1 MSVYSGVAVVVQ
13 ARLNS
18 SRLPR
23 KALLNLCGKPL
34 LAYTLEA
41 MREIPAER
49 YILACD
55 KASAADFA
63 PIAEHYHYTL
73 ISGSETDVLGRFCS
87 VIRQFET
94 SLRPITTIIRATA
107 DNPFLFTEAAEAS
120 VQRFVELGEP
130 DYFTYTGLP
139 HGSGVEI
146 LKAKSLLTAERL
158 TDDVYD
164 HEHVGPAL
172 YRHTDTFIC
181 VKETAPVRWYAP
193 HLRTTVDTQ
202 EDFERAELMMQYL
215 QREKAAMP
223 PSSSAVMNA
232 CRYADRIAVFIPSVR
247 EGQGTGH
254 LRRACSLIQELS
266 PQLRCVL
273 YLPSSQPPFVRDVI
287 KKMGITE
294 TVSEIPDQ
302 ACVFI
307 LDNFRTQAE
316 EVRQLKKIAPVI
328 ALDEGGEGRAFAD
341 YLIDILPSLP
351 GKSGLTTPPADN
363 VSVGASETSG
373 APQGASASSTE
384 PLHRTADHS
393 ERSTDYSDSA
403 ERSTD
408 HLESIEALRANL
420 TEVNF
425 IELPRKRK
433 RDGAL
438 KKYEKNGRYFFP
450 LENAKLLIACGGEDA
465 AQMGLPLAYTLAE
478 LGAEVSVIEP
488 SEKKYAQQKMNLY
501 VYPYLENLRD
511 RLCEW
516 DIVVTH
522 YGFTAFEALAAG
534 CAVILVSPTDYHYQL
549 GINAG
554 FSTMP
559 AGIPSAQ
566 DFKALFKAGIGIP
579 SIVTP
584 QSKEKSLAR
593 FILKLSTAT
602 AHRCP
607 LCDEQ
612 SPLPPEGRAENKTVS
627 LCPVCGMHYPSFIAA
642 EKKDY
647 SEQYFFEEYQAQ
659 YGKTYLEDFES
670 IKRQGLRRMSIIN
683 AIYAKVFNGGKEESL
698 FEGLHHG
705 TKRILDVGCAYG
717 PFLAAAKES
726 GWNPVGTDISAEA
739 VHYVCKTL
747 QLPACQ
753 APFPVLPARF
763 PFTVEK
769 TFTEQHNQSLSI
781 PLEAGGFSAVTMWF
795 VIEHFQD
802 LNSVLQKV
810 YELLIGG
817 GLFAFSTPALSGVTG
832 RWNRRLFFAQSPTD
846 HYTIW
851 DRRQAKK
858 QLERYGFTVKKIVSI
873 GHHPERFPHAAKIKK
888 GGLRWNILMLVS
900 KLFKLGDSMEI
911 YAVKQGVLDD

>member
-34 LAYTLEA
+34 LVYTLEA

-55 KASAADFA
+55 RASAADFA
-63 PIAEHYHYTL
+63 PIAEQFHYTL

-94 SLRPITTIIRATA
+94 SLRPITTIIRATG

-120 VQRFVELGEP
+120 VKRFVELGEP
-130 DYFTYTGLP
+130 DYFTFTGLP

-146 LKAKSLLTAERL
+146 IKAKSLLTAERL

-181 VKETAPVRWYAP
+181 VKETAPLRWYAP

-202 EDFERAELMMQYL
+202 DDFECAELMMQYL
-215 QREKAAMP
+215 QREKAVMP
-223 PSSSAVMNA
+223 PSSSAVMKA
-232 CRYADRIAVFIPSVR
+232 CRYAGRIAVFVPSVR

-254 LRRACSLIQELS
+254 LRRACSLMQELA
-266 PQLRCVL
+266 PQLRSVL
-273 YLPSSQPPFVRDVI
+273 YLGAASEPSFVQDII
-287 KKMGITE
+287 KKMGNIE
-294 TVSEIPDQ
+294 TVNEIPEQ
-302 ACVFI
+302 TCVFI

-316 EVRQLKKIAPVI
+316 EVRQLKKIAPVV
-328 ALDEGGEGRAFAD
+328 ALDEGGEGRAFVD
-341 YLIDILPSLP
+341 YLIDILPALP
-351 GKSGLTTPPADN
+351 HPIELSD
-363 VSVGASETSG
+363 VSVPKPSSDSS
-373 APQGASASSTE
+373 SASNSSQ
-384 PLHRTADHS
+384 PSRNRTANRS
-393 ERSTDYSDSA
+393 EHT
-403 ERSTD
+403 TD
-408 HLESIEALRANL
+408 HTESVEAFRANL

-425 IELPRKRK
+425 IALPQKRK

-438 KKYEKNGRYFFP
+438 KKYEKNGKYFFP
-450 LENAKLLIACGGEDA
+450 IENTKLLIVCGGEDA
-465 AQMGLPLAYTLAE
+465 AHMGLPLAHIFAE

-488 SEKKYAQQKMNLY
+488 NEKKYSQQKMNLY

-534 CAVILVSPTDYHYQL
+534 CAVILVSPTDYHYRL
-549 GINAG
+549 GLNAG
-554 FSTMP
+554 FSTLSAGMP
-559 AGIPSAQ
+559 AAQ
-566 DFKALFKAGIGIP
+566 DVKALFKAGIDIP

-584 QSKEKSLAR
+584 QSREKSLAE
-593 FILKLSTAT
+593 FILKLSAAT

-607 LCDEQ
+607 LCDEP
-612 SPLPPEGRAENKTVS
+612 SSLPPEGRAENKTVS
-627 LCPVCGMHYPSFIAA
+627 RCPVCGMYYPSFIAA

-763 PFTVEK
+763 SFTVEK
-769 TFTEQHNQSLSI
+769 TFTEQHNQPLSI

-810 YELLIGG
+810 SDLLIGG
-817 GLFAFSTPALSGVTG
+817 GIFAFSTPALSGVTG
-832 RWNRRLFFAQSPTD
+832 RWNRRLFFSQSPTD

-888 GGLRWNILMLVS
+888 GGFRWNILMLVS

-911 YAVKQGVLDD
+911 YAVKMGM

>member
-18 SRLPR
+18 SRLPH

-55 KASAADFA
+55 YTSAADFA
-63 PIAEHYHYTL
+63 PLAEQFHYTL

-87 VIRQFET
+87 VVKQFET
-94 SLRPITTIIRATA
+94 SLRPITTIIRATG

-146 LKAKSLLTAERL
+146 IKAKSLLTAERL
-158 TDDVYD
+158 TDDAYD

-181 VKETAPVRWYAP
+181 VKETAPLRWYAP

-202 EDFERAELMMQYL
+202 DDFNRAELMMQYL
-215 QREKAAMP
+215 QREKTAMP
-223 PSSSAVMNA
+223 PSSSAVMQA
-232 CRYADRIAVFIPSVR
+232 CRYAGRIAVFVPSVR

-254 LRRACSLIQELS
+254 LRRACSLMQELA

-273 YLPSSQPPFVRDVI
+273 YLRSSSEPPFVQDII
-287 KKMGITE
+287 KKMGNIE
-294 TVSEIPDQ
+294 TVNEIPEQ
-302 ACVFI
+302 TCVFI

-341 YLIDILPSLP
+341 YLIDILPTLPHSIELSDVSAPKPSPDSLNA
-351 GKSGLTTPPADN
+351 SNSSQSAMNRTT
-363 VSVGASETSG
+363 
-373 APQGASASSTE
+373 
-384 PLHRTADHS
+384 DHS
-393 ERSTDYSDSA
+393 KHTTEQP
-403 ERSTD
+403 
-408 HLESIEALRANL
+408 ESVEALRANL
-420 TEVNF
+420 TETGF
-425 IELPRKRK
+425 IALPQKRK
-433 RDGAL
+433 RDGAF
-438 KKYEKNGRYFFP
+438 KKYERNGKYFFP
-450 LENAKLLIACGGEDA
+450 IENAKLLIVCGGEDA
-465 AQMGLPLAYTLAE
+465 AHMGLPLAHIFAE

-488 SEKKYAQQKMNLY
+488 NEKKYSQQKMNLY

-516 DIVVTH
+516 DIIVTH

-534 CAVILVSPTDYHYQL
+534 CAVILVSPTDYHYRL
-549 GINAG
+549 GLNAG

-559 AGIPSAQ
+559 AGMPSAQ
-566 DFKALFKAGIGIP
+566 DIKALFKAGIGIP

-584 QSKEKSLAR
+584 QSKEKSLAD

-612 SPLPPEGRAENKTVS
+612 ALLPPEGRAENKTVS
-627 LCPVCGMHYPSFIAA
+627 HCPVCGMYYPSFIAA
-642 EKKDY
+642 EKKEY
-647 SEQYFFEEYQAQ
+647 GEQYFFEEYQAQ

-781 PLEAGGFSAVTMWF
+781 PLESGGFSAVTMWF

-810 YELLIGG
+810 SDLLIGG
-817 GLFAFSTPALSGVTG
+817 GIFAFSTPALSGVTG

-888 GGLRWNILMLVS
+888 GGFRWNILMLVS

-911 YAVKQGVLDD
+911 YAVKMGAFDD

>member
-34 LAYTLEA
+34 LAYTLAA

-55 KASAADFA
+55 HASKAEFA
-63 PIAEHYHYTL
+63 SIAEQYHYTL

-87 VIRQFET
+87 VIRQFES

-120 VQRFVELGEP
+120 VKRFVELGEP

-146 LKAKSLLTAERL
+146 LKAKSLLTAAQL
-158 TDDVYD
+158 TNDSYD

-172 YRHTDTFIC
+172 YRYTDTFIC
-181 VKETAPVRWYAP
+181 VKETAPLQWYAP

-202 EDFERAELMMQYL
+202 EDFNRAELMMQYL
-215 QREKAAMP
+215 QREKTAMP
-223 PSSSAVMNA
+223 PSSSAVMKA
-232 CRYADRIAVFIPSVR
+232 CRYAGRIAVFVPSVR

-254 LRRACSLIQELS
+254 LRRACSLIQELT

-273 YLPSSQPPFVRDVI
+273 YLRSSSTSSFVQDII
-287 KKMGITE
+287 KKAGSIE
-294 TVSEIPDQ
+294 TVNEIPEQ

-316 EVRQLKKIAPVI
+316 EVRQLKKIAPVV
-328 ALDEGGEGRAFAD
+328 ALDEGGEGRAYAD
-341 YLIDILPSLP
+341 YLIDILPTLP
-351 GKSGLTTPPADN
+351 YPIELSD
-363 VSVGASETSG
+363 V
-373 APQGASASSTE
+373 SASKLSAASSKASSSS
-384 PLHRTADHS
+384 HSASNRTVDRSEHTIDHSSRTPDHS
-393 ERSTDYSDSA
+393 ESG
-403 ERSTD
+403 
-408 HLESIEALRANL
+408 EALRSNI
-420 TEVNF
+420 TEVSF
-425 IELPRKRK
+425 IALPQKRK

-438 KKYEKNGRYFFP
+438 KKYEKNGKYFFP
-450 LENAKLLIACGGEDA
+450 IENAKLLVACGGEDA
-465 AQMGLPLAYTLAE
+465 AQMGLPVARTFAE
-478 LGAEVSVIEP
+478 LGAEVSVVEP
-488 SEKKYAQQKMNLY
+488 NEKNYSQQKMNLY

-516 DIVVTH
+516 DIIVTH

-534 CAVILVSPTDYHYQL
+534 CAVILVSPTEYHYQL

-566 DFKALFKAGIGIP
+566 GFKALFKTGIDIP
-579 SIVTP
+579 SIVTS
-584 QSKEKSLAR
+584 QSKEKSLAD

-612 SPLPPEGRAENKTVS
+612 SPLPPEGRAMNKTVS
-627 LCPVCGMHYPSFIAA
+627 RCPVCGMHYPSFIAA

-683 AIYAKVFNGGKEESL
+683 AIYAKVFNGGKEEAL

-781 PLEAGGFSAVTMWF
+781 PLESGGFSAVTMWF

-810 YELLIGG
+810 SDLLIGG
-817 GLFAFSTPALSGVTG
+817 GIFAFSTPALSGVTG

-851 DRRQAKK
+851 DRWQVKK
-858 QLERYGFTVKKIVSI
+858 QLEQYGFTVKKIVSI

-888 GGLRWNILMLVS
+888 GGFRWNILMLVS

-911 YAVKQGVLDD
+911 YAIKQGALDD

>member
-55 KASAADFA
+55 RSSAADFA
-63 PIAEHYHYTL
+63 PIAEQFHYTL

-87 VIRQFET
+87 VIRQFEN

-120 VQRFVELGEP
+120 VKRFVELGEP

-146 LKAKSLLTAERL
+146 LKAKSLLTAEKL
-158 TDDVYD
+158 TKDAYD

-172 YRHTDTFIC
+172 YRYSDTFIC
-181 VKETAPVRWYAP
+181 TKETAPLQWYAP

-202 EDFERAELMMQYL
+202 EDFDRAELMMQYL
-215 QREKAAMP
+215 QREKTAMP
-223 PSSSAVMNA
+223 PSSSAVMKA
-232 CRYADRIAVFIPSVR
+232 CRYAGRIAVFIPSVR

-254 LRRACSLIQELS
+254 LRRACSLIQELT

-273 YLPSSQPPFVRDVI
+273 YLSNSSEPPFVQDII
-287 KKMGITE
+287 KKMGGVE
-294 TVSEIPDQ
+294 TVNEIPDQ
-302 ACVFI
+302 ACAFI
-307 LDNFRTQAE
+307 LDNFRTQVE

-328 ALDEGGEGRAFAD
+328 ALDEGGAGRAFAD
-341 YLIDILPSLP
+341 YLIDILPTLP
-351 GKSGLTTPPADN
+351 YSID
-363 VSVGASETSG
+363 VSDV
-373 APQGASASSTE
+373 SASNLSSGSSKTLNSSQSALNRTVDHSE
-384 PLHRTADHS
+384 RTGGCSKRTADHS
-393 ERSTDYSDSA
+393 ESV
-403 ERSTD
+403 
-408 HLESIEALRANL
+408 EALRANL
-420 TEVNF
+420 TEVGF
-425 IELPRKRK
+425 IELPQKRK

-438 KKYEKNGRYFFP
+438 KKYEKNGKYFFP
-450 LENAKLLIACGGEDA
+450 IENAKLLVACGGEDA
-465 AQMGLPLAYTLAE
+465 AQMGLPVARTFAE
-478 LGAEVSVIEP
+478 LGAEVSVVEP
-488 SEKKYAQQKMNLY
+488 NEKNYSQQKMNLY
-501 VYPYLENLRD
+501 VYPYLENLRN

-516 DIVVTH
+516 DIIITH

-554 FSTMP
+554 FSMMP

-566 DFKALFKAGIGIP
+566 DIKALFKAGIGVP
-579 SIVTP
+579 SAVTP
-584 QSKEKSLAR
+584 QSKEKSLAA
-593 FILKLSTAT
+593 FLLKLSMAT

-627 LCPVCGMHYPSFIAA
+627 RCPVCGMYYPSFIAA

-717 PFLAAAKES
+717 PFLAAAKDS

-781 PLEAGGFSAVTMWF
+781 PLESGGFSAVTMWF

-802 LNSVLQKV
+802 LNSVLRKV
-810 YELLIGG
+810 SDLLIGG
-817 GLFAFSTPALSGVTG
+817 GIFAFSTPALSGVTG

-858 QLERYGFTVKKIVSI
+858 QLEQYGFTVKKIVSI

-888 GGLRWNILMLVS
+888 GGLRWNILMVIS

>member
-1 MSVYSGVAVVVQ
+1 MSIYSGVAVVVQ

-55 KASAADFA
+55 RASAADFA
-63 PIAEHYHYTL
+63 PIAEKFHYTL

-94 SLRPITTIIRATA
+94 SLRPITTIIRATG

-120 VQRFVELGEP
+120 VKRFVELGEP

-139 HGSGVEI
+139 HGSGIEI

-158 TDDVYD
+158 TDDAYD

-172 YRHTDTFIC
+172 YRYTDTFIC
-181 VKETAPVRWYAP
+181 VKETAPLLWYAP

-202 EDFERAELMMQYL
+202 EDFNCAELMMQYL
-215 QREKAAMP
+215 QREKAVMP
-223 PSSSAVMNA
+223 PSSSAIMKA
-232 CRYADRIAVFIPSVR
+232 CRYAGRIAVFVPSVR

-254 LRRACSLIQELS
+254 LRRACSLIQALT

-273 YLPSSQPPFVRDVI
+273 YLRGSVQPPFVQDII
-287 KKMGITE
+287 KKMDDIE
-294 TVSEIPDQ
+294 TVDEIPEQ

-316 EVRQLKKIAPVI
+316 EMRQLKKIAPVI
-328 ALDEGGEGRAFAD
+328 ALDEGGEGRVLAD
-341 YLIDILPSLP
+341 YLIDILPALP
-351 GKSGLTTPPADN
+351 HLINLSDVSMQAPSPELSDSSNSPQQALSRGSDRCERTT
-363 VSVGASETSG
+363 
-373 APQGASASSTE
+373 
-384 PLHRTADHS
+384 DHS
-393 ERSTDYSDSA
+393 ESA
-403 ERSTD
+403 
-408 HLESIEALRANL
+408 EALRANL
-420 TEVNF
+420 TEANF
-425 IELPRKRK
+425 IALPQKRK
-433 RDGAL
+433 QDGSL
-438 KKYEKNGRYFFP
+438 KKYEKNGKYFFP
-450 LENAKLLIACGGEDA
+450 IENAKILIVCGGEDA
-465 AQMGLPLAYTLAE
+465 AQMGLPLAYTFAE
-478 LGAEVSVIEP
+478 LGAEVSVVEP
-488 SEKKYAQQKMNLY
+488 SEKNYSQQKMNLY
-501 VYPYLENLRD
+501 VYPYLENLRN

-534 CAVILVSPTDYHYQL
+534 CAVILVSPTDYHYRL
-549 GINAG
+549 GLNAG

-559 AGIPSAQ
+559 AGMPSAQ
-566 DFKALFKAGIGIP
+566 DVKSVFKTGIRIP

-584 QSKEKSLAR
+584 QSKEKSLAD
-593 FILKLSTAT
+593 FILKLSAAT

-612 SPLPPEGRAENKTVS
+612 SLIPPEGRAENKTVS
-627 LCPVCGMHYPSFIAA
+627 LCPVCGMYYPSFIVA

-647 SEQYFFEEYQAQ
+647 SERYFFEEYQAQ

-670 IKRQGLRRMSIIN
+670 IKRQGVRRMSIIN
-683 AIYAKVFNGGKEESL
+683 AVYAKVFNGGKEESL

-717 PFLAAAKES
+717 PFLAAAKEA

-747 QLPACQ
+747 QIPACQ

-802 LNSVLQKV
+802 LHSVVQKV
-810 YELLIGG
+810 SELLIGG
-817 GLFAFSTPALSGVTG
+817 GIFAFSTPALSGVTG

-851 DRRQAKK
+851 DRRKVKK
-858 QLERYGFTVKKIVSI
+858 QLARCGFTVKKIVSI

-888 GGLRWNILMLVS
+888 GGLRWNILMLIS
-900 KLFKLGDSMEI
+900 QLFKLGDSMEI
-911 YAVKQGVLDD
+911 YAVKQGV

>member
-55 KASAADFA
+55 HASAADFA
-63 PIAEHYHYTL
+63 PIAEQFHYTL

-87 VIRQFET
+87 VIKQFET

-107 DNPFLFTEAAEAS
+107 DNPFLFTEAVEAS
-120 VQRFVELGEP
+120 IKRFIELDEP

-139 HGSGVEI
+139 HGSGIEI
-146 LKAKSLLTAERL
+146 LKAKSLLIAERL
-158 TDDVYD
+158 TNDAYD

-181 VKETAPVRWYAP
+181 IKETAPLQWYAP

-202 EDFERAELMMQYL
+202 QDFNRAELMMRYL
-215 QREKAAMP
+215 QREKVATP
-223 PSSSAVMNA
+223 PSSAVIMKA
-232 CRYADRIAVFIPSVR
+232 CRYADRIAVFVPSVR

-254 LRRACSLIQELS
+254 LRRACGLIQELS

-273 YLPSSQPPFVRDVI
+273 YLSDSSAAPFVQDII
-287 KKMGITE
+287 KKMGGLE
-294 TVSEIPDQ
+294 TVNEIPDQ
-302 ACVFI
+302 ACIFI

-316 EVRQLKKIAPVI
+316 EVQQLKKIAPVI

-341 YLIDILPSLP
+341 YLIDILPALP
-351 GKSGLTTPPADN
+351 HLIDLSDAAAPKSSPDIPN
-363 VSVGASETSG
+363 SSNPSQSSG
-373 APQGASASSTE
+373 N
-384 PLHRTADHS
+384 RTADRS
-393 ERSTDYSDSA
+393 ERTIDK
-403 ERSTD
+403 
-408 HLESIEALRANL
+408 LESVEALRANL

-425 IELPRKRK
+425 IALPKKRK

-438 KKYEKNGRYFFP
+438 KKYEKNGKYFFP
-450 LENAKLLIACGGEDA
+450 IENAKLLIVCGGEDA
-465 AQMGLPLAYTLAE
+465 AQMGLPLAHTFAE
-478 LGAEVSVIEP
+478 LGAEVAVVEP
-488 SEKKYAQQKMNLY
+488 NEKTYSQQKMNLY

-534 CAVILVSPTDYHYQL
+534 CAVILVSPTGYHYRL
-549 GINAG
+549 GLNAG
-554 FSTMP
+554 FSTLP
-559 AGIPSAQ
+559 AGMPTPQ
-566 DFKALFKAGIGIP
+566 DIKALFKAGIGIP

-584 QSKEKSLAR
+584 QSKEKSLADC
-593 FILKLSTAT
+593 ILKLSTAT
-602 AHRCP
+602 SHRCP
-607 LCDEQ
+607 LCDEH
-612 SPLPPEGRAENKTVS
+612 SPLPPEGRAQNKTVS

-647 SEQYFFEEYQAQ
+647 SEHYFFEEYQAQ

-670 IKRQGLRRMSIIN
+670 IKWQGLRRMSIIN
-683 AIYAKVFNGGKEESL
+683 AVYAKVFNEGKEESL

-717 PFLAAAKES
+717 PFLAAAKEF

-739 VHYVCKTL
+739 VNYVCNTL

-769 TFTEQHNQSLSI
+769 TFTEQHNQSISI
-781 PLEAGGFSAVTMWF
+781 PLESGGFSAVTMWF

-810 YELLIGG
+810 SDLLIGG
-817 GLFAFSTPALSGVTG
+817 GIFAFSTPALSGVTG

-873 GHHPERFPHAAKIKK
+873 GHHPERFPHAAKIKQ
-888 GGLRWNILMLVS
+888 GGFRWNILMLVS

-911 YAVKQGVLDD
+911 YAVKQGV

>member
-55 KASAADFA
+55 RASAADFA
-63 PIAEHYHYTL
+63 PLAEQFHYAL

-87 VIRQFET
+87 VIKQFAS
-94 SLRPITTIIRATA
+94 SLRPITTIIRATG

-139 HGSGVEI
+139 HGSGIEI
-146 LKAKSLLTAERL
+146 IKAKSLLTAERL
-158 TDDVYD
+158 TDDAYD

-181 VKETAPVRWYAP
+181 VKEIAPLQWYAP

-202 EDFERAELMMQYL
+202 DDFNRAELMMHYL
-215 QREKAAMP
+215 QREKTAMP
-223 PSSSAVMNA
+223 PSSSAVMKA
-232 CRYADRIAVFIPSVR
+232 CCYADRIAVFVPSVR

-254 LRRACSLIQELS
+254 FRRACILMQELS

-273 YLPSSQPPFVRDVI
+273 YLSDSSAAPFVQDII
-287 KKMGITE
+287 KKMGNIE
-294 TVSEIPDQ
+294 TVNEIPEQ
-302 ACVFI
+302 TCVFI
-307 LDNFRTQAE
+307 LDNFRTQVE
-316 EVRQLKKIAPVI
+316 EVQQLKKIAPVV
-328 ALDEGGEGRAFAD
+328 ALDEGGEGRAFVD

-351 GKSGLTTPPADN
+351 HSIELSDVSMPKSSPD
-363 VSVGASETSG
+363 VSKDVNS
-373 APQGASASSTE
+373 PQSAMNHTI
-384 PLHRTADHS
+384 DHS
-393 ERSTDYSDSA
+393 ERI
-403 ERSTD
+403 TD
-408 HLESIEALRANL
+408 HSELVETLRANL

-425 IELPRKRK
+425 IALPQKRK

-438 KKYEKNGRYFFP
+438 KKYEKNGKYFFP
-450 LENAKLLIACGGEDA
+450 IENAKLLIVCGGEDA
-465 AQMGLPLAYTLAE
+465 AQMGLPLAHIFAK

-488 SEKKYAQQKMNLY
+488 NEKKYSQQKMNLY

-516 DIVVTH
+516 DIIVTH

-534 CAVILVSPTDYHYQL
+534 CAVILVSPTDYHYRL
-549 GINAG
+549 GLNSG

-559 AGIPSAQ
+559 AGMPSAQ
-566 DFKALFKAGIGIP
+566 DFKALFKAGIHIP

-584 QSKEKSLAR
+584 KSKEKSLAD

-612 SPLPPEGRAENKTVS
+612 SLLPPEGRAENKTVS
-627 LCPVCGMHYPSFIAA
+627 CCPVCGMYYPSFIAA
-642 EKKDY
+642 EKKEY
-647 SEQYFFEEYQAQ
+647 GEQYFFEEYQAQ

-670 IKRQGLRRMSIIN
+670 IKRQGLRRMAIIN
-683 AIYAKVFNGGKEESL
+683 AIYAKIFNGGKEESL

-717 PFLAAAKES
+717 PFLAAAKEA

-781 PLEAGGFSAVTMWF
+781 PLESEGFSAVTMWF

-802 LNSVLQKV
+802 LNSVLHKV
-810 YELLIGG
+810 SDLLIGG
-817 GLFAFSTPALSGVTG
+817 GIFAFSTPALSGVTG

-873 GHHPERFPHAAKIKK
+873 GHHPERFPHATKIKK
-888 GGLRWNILMLVS
+888 GGFRWNILMLVS

-911 YAVKQGVLDD
+911 YAVKMGAFDD

>member
-55 KASAADFA
+55 RASAAEFA
-63 PIAEHYHYTL
+63 PIAEQFHYTL

-87 VIRQFET
+87 VIRQFES

-107 DNPFLFTEAAEAS
+107 DNPFLFAEAAEVS
-120 VQRFVELGEP
+120 VKRFVELGEP

-158 TDDVYD
+158 TKDSYD

-181 VKETAPVRWYAP
+181 VKETAPLQWYAP

-202 EDFERAELMMQYL
+202 EDFDCAKLMMHYL

-223 PSSSAVMNA
+223 PSAAEIMKA
-232 CRYADRIAVFIPSVR
+232 CRYAGRIAVFVPSIR

-273 YLPSSQPPFVRDVI
+273 YLRDSSHPSFVEEVI
-287 KKMGITE
+287 KKMGVVE

-302 ACVFI
+302 TCVFI

-316 EVRQLKKIAPVI
+316 EVQQLKKIAPVI

-341 YLIDILPSLP
+341 YLVDILPMLP
-351 GKSGLTTPPADN
+351 DHRGLPVVQLQDKS
-363 VSVGASETSG
+363 
-373 APQGASASSTE
+373 E
-384 PLHRTADHS
+384 PLSKNHTFYHS
-393 ERSTDYSDSA
+393 GH
-403 ERSTD
+403 STD
-408 HLESIEALRANL
+408 HLESVEALRPNL
-420 TEVNF
+420 TETGF
-425 IELPRKRK
+425 IELPQKRK

-438 KKYEKNGRYFFP
+438 KKYEKNGKYFFP
-450 LENAKLLIACGGEDA
+450 IENTKLLIVCGGEDA
-465 AQMGLPLAYTLAE
+465 AQMGLPLALTFAE
-478 LGAEVSVIEP
+478 LGAEVSVVAP
-488 SEKKYAQQKMNLY
+488 NEKNYSQQKMNLY

-549 GINAG
+549 GMNAG

-559 AGIPSAQ
+559 AGIPSAH
-566 DFKALFKAGIGIP
+566 DIKTLFKAGIDIP
-579 SIVTP
+579 SVVTP
-584 QSKEKSLAR
+584 RSKEKSLADC
-593 FILKLSTAT
+593 ILKLSRAT

-607 LCDEQ
+607 LCDEP

-627 LCPVCGMHYPSFIAA
+627 RCPVCGMYYPSFIAA

-781 PLEAGGFSAVTMWF
+781 PLESGGFSAVTMWF

-810 YELLIGG
+810 SDLLIGG
-817 GLFAFSTPALSGVTG
+817 GIFAFSTPALSGVTG

-851 DRRQAKK
+851 DRWQVKK
-858 QLERYGFTVKKIVSI
+858 QLEQYGFTVKKIVSI

-888 GGLRWNILMLVS
+888 GGFRWNILMLVS

-911 YAVKQGVLDD
+911 YAIKQGM

>member
-23 KALLNLCGKPL
+23 KALRNLCGKPL
-34 LAYTLEA
+34 LAYTLAA

-55 KASAADFA
+55 YASAAEFTSL
-63 PIAEHYHYTL
+63 AEQFHYTL
-73 ISGSETDVLGRFCS
+73 ISGSEADVLGRFCS
-87 VIRQFET
+87 VIRQFES
-94 SLRPITTIIRATA
+94 SLRPITTIIRATG

-120 VQRFVELGEP
+120 VKRFVELEEP

-158 TDDVYD
+158 TEDAYD

-172 YRHTDTFIC
+172 YRYSDTFIC
-181 VKETAPVRWYAP
+181 VKETAPLQWYAP

-202 EDFERAELMMQYL
+202 EDFDRAELMMQYL
-215 QREKAAMP
+215 QREKTAMP
-223 PSSSAVMNA
+223 PSSTAIMKA
-232 CRYADRIAVFIPSVR
+232 CRYADRIAVFVPSIR
-247 EGQGTGH
+247 EGLGTGH
-254 LRRACSLIQELS
+254 LRRACTLMQALA

-273 YLPSSQPPFVRDVI
+273 YLRGSSQPPFVQDVI

-294 TVSEIPDQ
+294 TVNEIPDHT
-302 ACVFI
+302 CLFI
-307 LDNFRTQAE
+307 LDNFRTSAE
-316 EVRQLKKIAPVI
+316 EIRQLKKIAPVV

-341 YLIDILPSLP
+341 YLIDILPALP
-351 GKSGLTTPPADN
+351 HSIELSDVSEPKPSPDSPKASNTP
-363 VSVGASETSG
+363 
-373 APQGASASSTE
+373 QSA
-384 PLHRTADHS
+384 LNRTNDRS
-393 ERSTDYSDSA
+393 ERT
-403 ERSTD
+403 TD
-408 HLESIEALRANL
+408 HLESVEAFRANI
-420 TEVNF
+420 TEVGF
-425 IELPRKRK
+425 IALPQKRK

-438 KKYEKNGRYFFP
+438 RKYEKNGKYFFSP
-450 LENAKLLIACGGEDA
+450 ENAKVLIVCGGEDA
-465 AQMGLPLAYTLAE
+465 GKMGLPLAHALAA
-478 LGAEVSVIEP
+478 LGSEVSVVNP
-488 SEKKYAQQKMNLY
+488 AEKNYSQQKMNLY
-501 VYPYLENLRD
+501 VYPYLENLRN

-516 DIVVTH
+516 DIVITH

-559 AGIPSAQ
+559 AGIPSAH
-566 DFKALFKAGIGIP
+566 DFRALFKAGIDIP
-579 SIVTP
+579 SVITP
-584 QSKEKSLAR
+584 QSKEKSLAG

-607 LCDEQ
+607 LCDEH
-612 SPLPPEGRAENKTVS
+612 SPLPPEGRAENKTV
-627 LCPVCGMHYPSFIAA
+627 LRCPVCGMYYPSFIAA

-659 YGKTYLEDFES
+659 YGKTYLEDFET

-717 PFLAAAKES
+717 PFLAAAKEA

-739 VHYVCKTL
+739 VNYVCKTL

-781 PLEAGGFSAVTMWF
+781 PLESGGFSAVTMWF

-802 LNSVLQKV
+802 LNSVLRKASD
-810 YELLIGG
+810 LLIGG
-817 GLFAFSTPALSGVTG
+817 GIFAFSTPALSGVTG

-851 DRRQAKK
+851 DRWQAKK
-858 QLERYGFTVKKIVSI
+858 QLEQYGFTVKKIISI

-911 YAVKQGVLDD
+911 YAVKQGALDD

>member
-55 KASAADFA
+55 RASAAEFA
-63 PIAEHYHYTL
+63 PIAEQFHYTL

-87 VIRQFET
+87 VIRQFES

-107 DNPFLFTEAAEAS
+107 DNPFLFAEAAEVS
-120 VQRFVELGEP
+120 VKRFVELGEP

-158 TDDVYD
+158 TKDSYD

-181 VKETAPVRWYAP
+181 VKETAPLQWYAP

-202 EDFERAELMMQYL
+202 EDFDCAKLMMHYL

-223 PSSSAVMNA
+223 PSAAEIMKA
-232 CRYADRIAVFIPSVR
+232 CRYAGRIAVFVPSIR

-273 YLPSSQPPFVRDVI
+273 YLRDSSHPSFVEEVI
-287 KKMGITE
+287 KKMGVVE

-302 ACVFI
+302 TCVFI

-316 EVRQLKKIAPVI
+316 EVQQLKKIAPVI

-341 YLIDILPSLP
+341 YLVDILPMLP
-351 GKSGLTTPPADN
+351 DHRGLPVVQLQDKS
-363 VSVGASETSG
+363 
-373 APQGASASSTE
+373 E
-384 PLHRTADHS
+384 PLSKNHTFYHS
-393 ERSTDYSDSA
+393 GH
-403 ERSTD
+403 STD
-408 HLESIEALRANL
+408 HLESVEALRPNL
-420 TEVNF
+420 TETGF
-425 IELPRKRK
+425 IELPQKRK

-438 KKYEKNGRYFFP
+438 KKYEKNGKYFFP
-450 LENAKLLIACGGEDA
+450 IENTKLLIVCGGEDA
-465 AQMGLPLAYTLAE
+465 AQMGLPLALTFAE
-478 LGAEVSVIEP
+478 LGAEVSVVAP
-488 SEKKYAQQKMNLY
+488 NEKNYSQQKMNLY

-549 GINAG
+549 GMNAG

-559 AGIPSAQ
+559 AGIPSAH
-566 DFKALFKAGIGIP
+566 DIKTLFKAGIDIP
-579 SIVTP
+579 SVVTP
-584 QSKEKSLAR
+584 RSKEKSLADC
-593 FILKLSTAT
+593 ILKLSRAT

-607 LCDEQ
+607 LCDEP

-627 LCPVCGMHYPSFIAA
+627 RCPVCGMYYPSFIAA

-683 AIYAKVFNGGKEESL
+683 AIYAKVFNEGKEESL

-726 GWNPVGTDISAEA
+726 GWNPVGTDIAAGA

-747 QLPACQ
+747 QIPACQ

-781 PLEAGGFSAVTMWF
+781 PLESGGFSAVTMWF

-802 LNSVLQKV
+802 LNSVLLKV
-810 YELLIGG
+810 SQLLVGG
-817 GLFAFSTPALSGVTG
+817 GVFAFSTPALSGVTG

-888 GGLRWNILMLVS
+888 DGIRWNILMLLS

-911 YAVKQGVLDD
+911 YAIKQGM

>member
-55 KASAADFA
+55 RASAADFA
-63 PIAEHYHYTL
+63 PIAEQFHYTL

-94 SLRPITTIIRATA
+94 SLRPITTIIRATG

-120 VQRFVELGEP
+120 VKRFVELGEP

-146 LKAKSLLTAERL
+146 IKAKSLLTAERL
-158 TDDVYD
+158 TDDAYD

-181 VKETAPVRWYAP
+181 VKETAPLRWYAP
-193 HLRTTVDTQ
+193 HLRTTVDTKD
-202 EDFERAELMMQYL
+202 DFECAELMMQYL
-215 QREKAAMP
+215 QREKAVIP
-223 PSSSAVMNA
+223 PSASAVMKA
-232 CRYADRIAVFIPSVR
+232 CRYAGRIAVFVPSVR

-254 LRRACSLIQELS
+254 LRRACSLMQELA
-266 PQLRCVL
+266 PQLRSVL
-273 YLPSSQPPFVRDVI
+273 YLGAASEPSFVQAII
-287 KKMGITE
+287 KKIGNIE
-294 TVSEIPDQ
+294 TVNEIPEQ
-302 ACVFI
+302 TCVFI

-316 EVRQLKKIAPVI
+316 EVRQLKKIAPVV
-328 ALDEGGEGRAFAD
+328 ALDEGGEGRAFVD
-341 YLIDILPSLP
+341 YLIDILPALP
-351 GKSGLTTPPADN
+351 HPIELSD
-363 VSVGASETSG
+363 VSVPKPSSDSS
-373 APQGASASSTE
+373 SASNSSQ
-384 PLHRTADHS
+384 PSRNRTADHS
-393 ERSTDYSDSA
+393 ERIPDYS
-403 ERSTD
+403 
-408 HLESIEALRANL
+408 ESVEAFRANL

-425 IELPRKRK
+425 IALPQKRK

-438 KKYEKNGRYFFP
+438 KKYEKNGKYFFP
-450 LENAKLLIACGGEDA
+450 IENAKLLIVCGGEDA
-465 AQMGLPLAYTLAE
+465 AHMGLPLAHIFAE

-488 SEKKYAQQKMNLY
+488 NEKKYSQQKMNLY

-534 CAVILVSPTDYHYQL
+534 CAVILVSPTDYHYRL
-549 GINAG
+549 GLNAG
-554 FSTMP
+554 FSTMSAGMP
-559 AGIPSAQ
+559 AAQ
-566 DFKALFKAGIGIP
+566 DIKALFKAGIDIP

-584 QSKEKSLAR
+584 QSREKSLAE
-593 FILKLSTAT
+593 FILKLSAAT

-607 LCDEQ
+607 LCDEP
-612 SPLPPEGRAENKTVS
+612 SSLPPEGRAENKTVS
-627 LCPVCGMHYPSFIAA
+627 RCPVCGMYYPSFIAA

-763 PFTVEK
+763 SFTVEK
-769 TFTEQHNQSLSI
+769 TFTEQHNQPLSI

-810 YELLIGG
+810 SDLLIGG
-817 GLFAFSTPALSGVTG
+817 GIFAFSTPALSGVTG
-832 RWNRRLFFAQSPTD
+832 RWNRRLFFSQSPTD

-888 GGLRWNILMLVS
+888 GGFRWNILMLVS

-911 YAVKQGVLDD
+911 YAVKMGM

>member
-1 MSVYSGVAVVVQ
+1 MSIYSGVAVIVQ

-55 KASAADFA
+55 RASAADFA
-63 PIAEHYHYTL
+63 SIAEQFHYTL

-87 VIRQFET
+87 VIRQFES
-94 SLRPITTIIRATA
+94 SLRPITTIIRATG

-120 VQRFVELGEP
+120 VQRFIELGEP

-158 TDDVYD
+158 THDSYD

-181 VKETAPVRWYAP
+181 VKETAPLRWYAP

-202 EDFERAELMMQYL
+202 EDFNRAELMMQYL
-215 QREKAAMP
+215 QREKASMP
-223 PSSSAVMNA
+223 PSSSTVMKA
-232 CRYADRIAVFIPSVR
+232 CRYAGRIAVFVPSVR

-254 LRRACSLIQELS
+254 LRRACSLMQELS
-266 PQLRCVL
+266 PQLRCAL
-273 YLPSSQPPFVRDVI
+273 YLRDSVQPPFVHDII
-287 KKMGITE
+287 KKMGNIE
-294 TVSEIPDQ
+294 TVDQIPDQ
-302 ACVFI
+302 TCVFI

-351 GKSGLTTPPADN
+351 HPID
-363 VSVGASETSG
+363 VSDVS
-373 APQGASASSTE
+373 APKPSPDSSNSSQSA
-384 PLHRTADHS
+384 LNRTGDRS
-393 ERSTDYSDSA
+393 ERTIA
-403 ERSTD
+403 HPE
-408 HLESIEALRANL
+408 LIEALRANL

-425 IELPRKRK
+425 IALPQKRK
-433 RDGAL
+433 PDDAF
-438 KKYEKNGRYFFP
+438 KKYEKNGKYFFTP
-450 LENAKLLIACGGEDA
+450 ENAKVLIACGGEDA
-465 AQMGLPLAYTLAE
+465 AQMGLPLAHIFAE

-488 SEKKYAQQKMNLY
+488 NEKKYSQQKMNLY

-534 CAVILVSPTDYHYQL
+534 CAVILVSPTDYHYRL
-549 GINAG
+549 GLNAG
-554 FSTMP
+554 FSTMS
-559 AGIPSAQ
+559 AGMPSAQ
-566 DFKALFKAGIGIP
+566 DVKALFKAGIGIP

-584 QSKEKSLAR
+584 QSKEKSLAD
-593 FILKLSTAT
+593 FILKLSKAT

-607 LCDEQ
+607 LCDEPP
-612 SPLPPEGRAENKTVS
+612 SLPPEGRAENKTVS
-627 LCPVCGMHYPSFIAA
+627 RCPVCGMHYPSFIAA

-670 IKRQGLRRMSIIN
+670 IKRQGLRRMSLIN
-683 AIYAKVFNGGKEESL
+683 AVYAKVFNGGKEESL

-769 TFTEQHNQSLSI
+769 TFTEQHNQSISI

-802 LNSVLQKV
+802 LHSVLQKV
-810 YELLIGG
+810 SELLIGG
-817 GLFAFSTPALSGVTG
+817 GIFAFSTPALSGVTG
-832 RWNRRLFFAQSPTD
+832 RWNRRLFFSQSPTD

-858 QLERYGFTVKKIVSI
+858 QLERCGFTVKKIVSI

>member
-55 KASAADFA
+55 RASAAEFA
-63 PIAEHYHYTL
+63 PIAEQFHYTL

-87 VIRQFET
+87 VIRQFES

-107 DNPFLFTEAAEAS
+107 DNPFLFAEAAEVS
-120 VQRFVELGEP
+120 VKRFVELGEP

-158 TDDVYD
+158 TKDSYD

-181 VKETAPVRWYAP
+181 VKETAPLQWYAP

-202 EDFERAELMMQYL
+202 EDFDCAKLMMHYL

-223 PSSSAVMNA
+223 PSAAEIMKA
-232 CRYADRIAVFIPSVR
+232 CRYAGRIAVFVPSIR

-273 YLPSSQPPFVRDVI
+273 YLRDSSHPSFVEEVI
-287 KKMGITE
+287 KKMGVVE
-294 TVSEIPDQ
+294 TVSEILDQ
-302 ACVFI
+302 TCVFI
-307 LDNFRTQAE
+307 IDNFRTQAE
-316 EVRQLKKIAPVI
+316 EVQQLKKIAPVI
-328 ALDEGGEGRAFAD
+328 ALDEGGEGRVFAD
-341 YLIDILPSLP
+341 YLVDILPMLP
-351 GKSGLTTPPADN
+351 DHRGLPVVQLQDKS
-363 VSVGASETSG
+363 
-373 APQGASASSTE
+373 E
-384 PLHRTADHS
+384 PLSKNYTFYHS
-393 ERSTDYSDSA
+393 GH
-403 ERSTD
+403 STD
-408 HLESIEALRANL
+408 HLESVEALRPNL
-420 TEVNF
+420 TETGF
-425 IELPRKRK
+425 IELPQKRK

-438 KKYEKNGRYFFP
+438 KKYEKNGKYFFP
-450 LENAKLLIACGGEDA
+450 IENTKLLIVCGGEDA
-465 AQMGLPLAYTLAE
+465 AQMGLPLALTFAE
-478 LGAEVSVIEP
+478 LGAEVSVVAP
-488 SEKKYAQQKMNLY
+488 NEKNYSQQKMNLY

-549 GINAG
+549 GMNAG

-559 AGIPSAQ
+559 AGIPSAH
-566 DFKALFKAGIGIP
+566 DIKTLFKAGIDIP
-579 SIVTP
+579 SVVTP
-584 QSKEKSLAR
+584 RSKEKSLADC
-593 FILKLSTAT
+593 ILKLSRAT

-607 LCDEQ
+607 LCDEP

-627 LCPVCGMHYPSFIAA
+627 RCPVCGMYYPSFIAA

-683 AIYAKVFNGGKEESL
+683 AIYAKVFNEGKEESL

-726 GWNPVGTDISAEA
+726 GWNPVGTDIAAEA

-747 QLPACQ
+747 QIPACQ

-781 PLEAGGFSAVTMWF
+781 PLESGGFSAVTMWF

-802 LNSVLQKV
+802 LNSVLLKV
-810 YELLIGG
+810 SQLLVGG
-817 GLFAFSTPALSGVTG
+817 GVFAFSTPALSGVTG

-888 GGLRWNILMLVS
+888 DGIRWNILMLLS

-911 YAVKQGVLDD
+911 YAIKQGVLDD

>member
-34 LAYTLEA
+34 LGYTLAA

-55 KASAADFA
+55 HASAAEFTSL
-63 PIAEHYHYTL
+63 AEQFHYTL
-73 ISGSETDVLGRFCS
+73 ISGSESDVLGRFCS
-87 VIRQFET
+87 VVKQFET
-94 SLRPITTIIRATA
+94 SLRPITTVIRATG

-120 VQRFVELGEP
+120 VKRFVELGEP

-158 TDDVYD
+158 TDDAYD

-181 VKETAPVRWYAP
+181 VKETAPLQWYAP

-202 EDFERAELMMQYL
+202 EDFDRAELMMQYL
-215 QREKAAMP
+215 QREKTAMP
-223 PSSSAVMNA
+223 PSSSAVMKA
-232 CRYADRIAVFIPSVR
+232 CRYAGRIAVFVPSVR

-254 LRRACSLIQELS
+254 LRRACTLMQELS
-266 PQLRCVL
+266 PQLRSVL
-273 YLPSSQPPFVRDVI
+273 YLSDSFQPPFVQDII
-287 KKMGITE
+287 KKAGCIE
-294 TVSEIPDQ
+294 TVNEIPEQ

-316 EVRQLKKIAPVI
+316 EVRQLKKIAPVV
-328 ALDEGGEGRAFAD
+328 ALDEGGEGRAYAD
-341 YLIDILPSLP
+341 YLIDILPTLP
-351 GKSGLTTPPADN
+351 YSIDLTDVSAPKSSPDAPKTSNSSHT
-363 VSVGASETSG
+363 VSNRTVDRSEHTIDHAAR
-373 APQGASASSTE
+373 AP
-384 PLHRTADHS
+384 DHS
-393 ERSTDYSDSA
+393 A
-403 ERSTD
+403 AG
-408 HLESIEALRANL
+408 EALRSNI
-420 TEVNF
+420 TEVSF
-425 IELPRKRK
+425 IALPQKRK

-438 KKYEKNGRYFFP
+438 KKYEKNGKYFFP
-450 LENAKLLIACGGEDA
+450 IENAKLLIVCGGEDA
-465 AQMGLPLAYTLAE
+465 AHMGLPLAYMFAE
-478 LGAEVSVIEP
+478 LGAEVSVVEP
-488 SEKKYAQQKMNLY
+488 NEKKYSQKKVNLY
-501 VYPYLENLRD
+501 VYPYLENLRN

-516 DIVVTH
+516 DIIVTH

-534 CAVILVSPTDYHYQL
+534 CAVILVSPTDYHYRL
-549 GINAG
+549 GLNAG

-559 AGIPSAQ
+559 VGIPVVQ
-566 DFKALFKAGIGIP
+566 DIKALFKAGIGIP

-584 QSKEKSLAR
+584 QSKEKSLAD
-593 FILKLSTAT
+593 FILKLSMAT

-627 LCPVCGMHYPSFIAA
+627 RCPVCGMYYPSFIAA

-739 VHYVCKTL
+739 VHYVCKML

-781 PLEAGGFSAVTMWF
+781 PLESGGFSAVTMWF

-810 YELLIGG
+810 SDLLIGG
-817 GLFAFSTPALSGVTG
+817 GIFAFSTPALSGVTG

-888 GGLRWNILMLVS
+888 GGFRWNILMLVS
-900 KLFKLGDSMEI
+900 KLFKLGDSMEL
-911 YAVKQGVLDD
+911 YAVKQGAFDD

>member
-1 MSVYSGVAVVVQ
+1 MSVYSGVAVIVQ

-34 LAYTLEA
+34 LAYTLAA

-55 KASAADFA
+55 RASAADFA
-63 PIAEHYHYTL
+63 PIADQFHYTL

-87 VIRQFET
+87 VIKQFES
-94 SLRPITTIIRATA
+94 SLRPITTIIRATG

-120 VQRFVELGEP
+120 VKRFVERGEP

-158 TDDVYD
+158 TKDAYD

-181 VKETAPVRWYAP
+181 IKETAPMRWYAP

-202 EDFERAELMMQYL
+202 EDFNCAELMMHYL
-215 QREKAAMP
+215 QQEKSAMP
-223 PSSSAVMNA
+223 PSAAEIMKA
-232 CRYADRIAVFIPSVR
+232 CRYAGRIAVFVPSVQ
-247 EGQGTGH
+247 EGQGSGH
-254 LRRACSLIQELS
+254 LRRACNLIQELS
-266 PQLRCVL
+266 PQLRCAL
-273 YLPSSQPPFVRDVI
+273 YLRGSTQPQFVQDII
-287 KKMGITE
+287 KKAGTIE
-294 TVSEIPDQ
+294 IVNEIPEQ
-302 ACVFI
+302 TCAFI
-307 LDNFRTQAE
+307 LDNFRTSAAE
-316 EVRQLKKIAPVI
+316 VQQLKKSAPVI

-341 YLIDILPSLP
+341 YLIDILPRLPDSRLPDQSGGSLP
-351 GKSGLTTPPADN
+351 
-363 VSVGASETSG
+363 
-373 APQGASASSTE
+373 QASSGTAAASSGN
-384 PLHRTADHS
+384 RTADRVDHTSAHS
-393 ERSTDYSDSA
+393 ELD
-403 ERSTD
+403 
-408 HLESIEALRANL
+408 EALRANR
-420 TEVNF
+420 TEVGF
-425 IELPRKRK
+425 IALPHKRK
-433 RDGAL
+433 REDAL
-438 KKYEKNGRYFFP
+438 KKYEKNGKYFFP
-450 LENAKLLIACGGEDA
+450 IENAKLLIVCGGEDA
-465 AQMGLPLAYTLAE
+465 AQMGIPLAHTFAD
-478 LGAEVSVIEP
+478 LGAEVSVVEP
-488 SEKKYAQQKMNLY
+488 SERNYSQQKMNLY

-516 DIVVTH
+516 DIVITH

-549 GINAG
+549 GVNAG

-579 SIVTP
+579 SIITP
-584 QSKEKSLAR
+584 QSQEKSLAA
-593 FILKLSTAT
+593 FILKLSAAT

-607 LCDEQ
+607 LCDES
-612 SPLPPEGRAENKTVS
+612 SPIPPECRVENKTVARCS
-627 LCPVCGMHYPSFIAA
+627 VCGMHYPSFIAA
-642 EKKDY
+642 EQKDY
-647 SEQYFFEEYQAQ
+647 SERYFFEEYQAQ

-670 IKRQGLRRMSIIN
+670 IKRQGVRRMSIIN

-717 PFLAAAKES
+717 PFLAAAKEV

-739 VHYVCKTL
+739 VSYVCKTL
-747 QLPACQ
+747 QIPACQ

-802 LNSVLQKV
+802 LHSVVQKV
-810 YELLIGG
+810 SELLIGG
-817 GLFAFSTPALSGVTG
+817 GIFAFSTPALSGVTG

-851 DRRQAKK
+851 DRRQVKK
-858 QLERYGFTVKKIVSI
+858 QLEQCGFTVKKIVSI

-888 GGLRWNILMLVS
+888 GGIWWNILMVIS
-900 KLFKLGDSMEI
+900 KLCKLGDSMEI
-911 YAVKQGVLDD
+911 YAIKQGALDD

>member
-1 MSVYSGVAVVVQ
+1 M
-13 ARLNS
+13 
-18 SRLPR
+18 
-23 KALLNLCGKPL
+23 
-34 LAYTLEA
+34 
-41 MREIPAER
+41 
-49 YILACD
+49 
-55 KASAADFA
+55 
-63 PIAEHYHYTL
+63 
-73 ISGSETDVLGRFCS
+73 
-87 VIRQFET
+87 
-94 SLRPITTIIRATA
+94 
-107 DNPFLFTEAAEAS
+107 
-120 VQRFVELGEP
+120 
-130 DYFTYTGLP
+130 
-139 HGSGVEI
+139 
-146 LKAKSLLTAERL
+146 
-158 TDDVYD
+158 
-164 HEHVGPAL
+164 
-172 YRHTDTFIC
+172 
-181 VKETAPVRWYAP
+181 
-193 HLRTTVDTQ
+193 
-202 EDFERAELMMQYL
+202 
-215 QREKAAMP
+215 
-223 PSSSAVMNA
+223 
-232 CRYADRIAVFIPSVR
+232 R

-273 YLPSSQPPFVRDVI
+273 YLRSSSTSSFVQDII
-287 KKMGITE
+287 KKAGSIE
-294 TVSEIPDQ
+294 TVNEIPEQ

-316 EVRQLKKIAPVI
+316 EVRQLKKIAPVV
-328 ALDEGGEGRAFAD
+328 ALDEGGEGRAYAD
-341 YLIDILPSLP
+341 YLIDILPTLP
-351 GKSGLTTPPADN
+351 YPIELSD
-363 VSVGASETSG
+363 V
-373 APQGASASSTE
+373 SASKLSRDSSKASSSS
-384 PLHRTADHS
+384 HSASNRTVDRPEHTIDHSSRTSDHS
-393 ERSTDYSDSA
+393 E
-403 ERSTD
+403 
-408 HLESIEALRANL
+408 LGEALRSNI
-420 TEVNF
+420 TEVRF
-425 IELPRKRK
+425 IALPQKRK

-438 KKYEKNGRYFFP
+438 KKYEKNGKYFFP
-450 LENAKLLIACGGEDA
+450 IENAKLLVACGGEDA
-465 AQMGLPLAYTLAE
+465 AQMGLPVARTFAE
-478 LGAEVSVIEP
+478 LGAEVSVVEP
-488 SEKKYAQQKMNLY
+488 NEKNYSQQKVNLY

-516 DIVVTH
+516 DIIVTH

-534 CAVILVSPTDYHYQL
+534 CAVILVSPTEYHYQL

-566 DFKALFKAGIGIP
+566 GVKALFKIGIDIP
-579 SIVTP
+579 SVVTP
-584 QSKEKSLAR
+584 QSKEKSLAD

-612 SPLPPEGRAENKTVS
+612 ALLPPEGRAENKTVS
-627 LCPVCGMHYPSFIAA
+627 RCPVCGMYYPSFIAA

-781 PLEAGGFSAVTMWF
+781 PLESGGFSAVTMWF

-810 YELLIGG
+810 SDLLIGG
-817 GLFAFSTPALSGVTG
+817 GIFAFSTPALSGVTG

-851 DRRQAKK
+851 DRWQVKK
-858 QLERYGFTVKKIVSI
+858 QLEQYGFTVKKIVSI

-888 GGLRWNILMLVS
+888 GGFRWNILMLVS

-911 YAVKQGVLDD
+911 YAVKQGM

>member
-1 MSVYSGVAVVVQ
+1 M
-13 ARLNS
+13 
-18 SRLPR
+18 
-23 KALLNLCGKPL
+23 
-34 LAYTLEA
+34 
-41 MREIPAER
+41 
-49 YILACD
+49 
-55 KASAADFA
+55 
-63 PIAEHYHYTL
+63 
-73 ISGSETDVLGRFCS
+73 
-87 VIRQFET
+87 
-94 SLRPITTIIRATA
+94 
-107 DNPFLFTEAAEAS
+107 
-120 VQRFVELGEP
+120 
-130 DYFTYTGLP
+130 
-139 HGSGVEI
+139 
-146 LKAKSLLTAERL
+146 
-158 TDDVYD
+158 
-164 HEHVGPAL
+164 
-172 YRHTDTFIC
+172 
-181 VKETAPVRWYAP
+181 
-193 HLRTTVDTQ
+193 
-202 EDFERAELMMQYL
+202 
-215 QREKAAMP
+215 
-223 PSSSAVMNA
+223 
-232 CRYADRIAVFIPSVR
+232 
-247 EGQGTGH
+247 
-254 LRRACSLIQELS
+254 
-266 PQLRCVL
+266 
-273 YLPSSQPPFVRDVI
+273 
-287 KKMGITE
+287 
-294 TVSEIPDQ
+294 
-302 ACVFI
+302 FI

-316 EVRQLKKIAPVI
+316 EVRQLKKIAPVV
-328 ALDEGGEGRAFAD
+328 ALDEGGEGRAYAD
-341 YLIDILPSLP
+341 YLIDILPTLP
-351 GKSGLTTPPADN
+351 YSIELSD
-363 VSVGASETSG
+363 V
-373 APQGASASSTE
+373 SASKLSAASSKASSSS
-384 PLHRTADHS
+384 HSASNRTVDRSEHTIDHASRTPNHS
-393 ERSTDYSDSA
+393 ESG
-403 ERSTD
+403 
-408 HLESIEALRANL
+408 EALRSNI
-420 TEVNF
+420 TEVSF
-425 IELPRKRK
+425 IALPQKRK

-438 KKYEKNGRYFFP
+438 KKYEKNGKYFFP
-450 LENAKLLIACGGEDA
+450 IENAKLLVACGGEDA
-465 AQMGLPLAYTLAE
+465 AQMGLPVARTFAE
-478 LGAEVSVIEP
+478 LGAEVSVVEP
-488 SEKKYAQQKMNLY
+488 NEKNYSQQKVNLY

-516 DIVVTH
+516 DIIVTH

-534 CAVILVSPTDYHYQL
+534 CAVILVSPTEYHYQL

-566 DFKALFKAGIGIP
+566 GFKALFKTGIDIP

-584 QSKEKSLAR
+584 QSKEKSLAD

-627 LCPVCGMHYPSFIAA
+627 RCPVCGMYYPSFIAA

-781 PLEAGGFSAVTMWF
+781 PLESGGFSAVTMWF

-810 YELLIGG
+810 SDLLIGG
-817 GLFAFSTPALSGVTG
+817 GIFAFSTPALSGVTG

-851 DRRQAKK
+851 DRWQAKK
-858 QLERYGFTVKKIVSI
+858 QLEQYGFTVKKIVSI

-888 GGLRWNILMLVS
+888 GGFRWNILMLVS

-911 YAVKQGVLDD
+911 YAIKQGALDD